1 MDLFQRLSANTLLL
15 MKLNMR
21 KKKTVCFIIAS
32 VLSII
37 GWIIYGR
44 FVYITTVDPDLSI
57 SEYDKKY
64 FANNPSLLSG
74 IDEINI
80 TTIIVLA
87 IALSLIAFSGYLLS
101 KTKMKTLAVSL
112 MILDVL
118 VLSMLVMAYL

>member
-1 MDLFQRLSANTLLL
+1 